1 MSARQEDRTAG
12 YRTNQIM
19 CVPIRLE
26 ASQPAILGVLH
37 LVNHRTGG
45 PFSNEAIEMVQAFAS
60 QIALAVAAVQ
70 LSDTEKSIK
79 MTRFVKRYNNVHMN
93 KAWNQWYT
101 IYSNARRLRN
111 LQAKAVKMMRNRYLS
126 KAYLTWCSYYLSR
139 KRQREL
145 TKRIISRLLN
155 NLLHRGFQ
163 RWCHFN
169 LRSQI
174 AGDAKD
180 LYLQLQLIKQ
190 QHQEDVINK
199 AVRRISNRRLA
210 SAYHAWWAKYD
221 AGMFQN

>member
-1 MSARQEDRTAG
+1 
-12 YRTNQIM
+12 
-19 CVPIRLE
+19 
-26 ASQPAILGVLH
+26 
-37 LVNHRTGG
+37 
-45 PFSNEAIEMVQAFAS
+45 
-60 QIALAVAAVQ
+60 
-70 LSDTEKSIK
+70 